1 MSPSP
6 SRSGVSRGLLMAIGG
21 AEDKVN
27 DRAVLSR
34 FVQEA
39 GGPNARIAIFPTGS
53 QLADTGQR
61 YANLFLDLEADEAH
75 VIEIRDR
82 EDALQHA
89 QAISGLLEDMTG
101 VFFAGGNQLRLS
113 TVLGGTDIVR
123 TLRRRHAAGAVVAG
137 TSAGASLLSEHMIAF
152 GQSGPALNHAM
163 VTLVPGLGL
172 TNRVVVDQHFRER
185 DRLGRLLTAL
195 TYNPF
200 MIGLG
205 VDENT
210 AALIDAANRVHVIGT
225 GAVTVADAA
234 ASSWTNADR
243 IIHLQAPLAILGIS
257 VHILTPGCTFDLDQR
272 RAFPPGS
279 AAGEGITP

>member
-1 MSPSP
+1 
-6 SRSGVSRGLLMAIGG
+6 
-21 AEDKVN
+21 
-27 DRAVLSR
+27 
-34 FVQEA
+34 
-39 GGPNARIAIFPTGS
+39 
-53 QLADTGQR
+53 
-61 YANLFLDLEADEAH
+61 
-75 VIEIRDR
+75 
-82 EDALQHA
+82 
-89 QAISGLLEDMTG
+89 
-101 VFFAGGNQLRLS
+101 
-113 TVLGGTDIVR
+113 
-123 TLRRRHAAGAVVAG
+123 
-137 TSAGASLLSEHMIAF
+137 MIAF

-210 AALIDAANRVHVIGT
+210 AALIDAANRVHAIGT

-279 AAGEGITP
+279 AVGEG